1 MTFVRRHWTLIGPA
15 MLVILFTLAAMLTSS
30 SLQLQAR
37 SILVTACIVVA
48 LHVFTG
54 VSGVMSFG
62 HISFVAIGAF
72 SAGVATA
79 PAALKPTAFPDMLP
93 FLANLE
99 IGNIESLVLAALLG
113 GLYAFLVG
121 IPIMRLSGLAAGI
134 ATFAVLIITNNVFR
148 NWEAIGPGAKTLPQ
162 IPETSGFF
170 QVAFGLLVVM
180 AVAYGYQR
188 SRHGR
193 MLRATREDPA
203 AARSSGVDI
212 HKQRLAAFTLSGL
225 LAGFAGGLL
234 VHLVGSITTNQV
246 FLDLTFITL
255 AMLVIGGIGSLWGAV
270 IGALFIAGLN
280 TLLFEAE
287 NGLEVGA
294 VLVDLPT
301 GSRLVG
307 LALVMLLALLF
318 RPQGVTAGRELR
330 WPFTAESPVTS
341 IDGIEVGVERETG

>member
-1 MTFVRRHWTLIGPA
+1 MTLVRRHWSLIGPS
-15 MLVILFTLAAMLTSS
+15 LLIVLFALGGMLTSGS
-30 SLQLQAR
+30 VQLQVR

-48 LHVFTG
+48 LHVFIG
-54 VSGVMSFG
+54 PSGVLSFG

-72 SAGVATA
+72 AAGIATA
-79 PAALKPTAFPDMLP
+79 PADLKPTAFPDMLP

-99 IGNIESLVLAALLG
+99 IGNLASLLLAAAIG

-121 IPIMRLSGLAAGI
+121 IPIVRLSGLAASI

-170 QVAFGLLVVM
+170 QVVVGLLAVM
-180 AVAYGYQR
+180 TIAYLYQT

-203 AARSSGVDI
+203 AASSSGIDI
-212 HKQRLAAFTLSGL
+212 RRQRLLAFTLSGA

-255 AMLVIGGIGSLWGAV
+255 AMLVIGGLGSLWGAV
-270 IGALFIAGLN
+270 VGSVFIATLN
-280 TLLFEAE
+280 TVLFEAE
-287 NGLEVGA
+287 NQFDLGPLS
-294 VLVDLPT
+294 VDLPT

-307 LALVMLLALLF
+307 LALVMLLVLLF
-318 RPQGVTAGRELR
+318 RPQGITAGRELR
-330 WPFTAESPVTS
+330 WPFAEDRAGAPDTIPVDVDS
-341 IDGIEVGVERETG
+341 GSD